1 MLVLPSIDIYRG
13 KCVQWVGGKPGTGK
27 VYGDPVE
34 FALKWQEEGASWLH
48 LVDLDATLGTG
59 DNLRSLAEI
68 LRRTDVNAQ
77 VGGGIRTVERALKLL
92 ELGAERVILGTA
104 AVEEPEVVEK
114 LVKLAGGGKVMV
126 ALDSKGGKVVKR
138 GWTEKTEC
146 DPLELALRFER
157 MGVGSFL
164 YTEVEVEGRM
174 EGPRLETAGKL
185 ASALKTP
192 VFLSGGI
199 STLADI
205 QAAKRVGVAGVVVG
219 MALYEGKFTLK
230 GALEVAG

>member
-1 MLVLPSIDIYRG
+1 MLVLPSIDIYKG
-13 KCVQWVGGKPGTGK
+13 KCVQWVGGRPGTGK

-34 FALKWQEEGASWLH
+34 FALKWQSEGASWLH
-48 LVDLDATLGTG
+48 VVDLDATLGTG
-59 DNLRSLAEI
+59 DNLPHLAEI
-68 LRRTDVNAQ
+68 LRRADIGVQ
-77 VGGGIRTVERALKLL
+77 VGGGIRTVDRALKLL
-92 ELGAERVILGTA
+92 ELGAKRVILGTA
-104 AVEEPEVVEK
+104 AVEKPEVVEE
-114 LVKLAGGGKVMV
+114 LIELAGGGKVMV
-126 ALDSKGGKVVKR
+126 ALDSRGGKVVKR
-138 GWTEKTEC
+138 GWTEQTEA
-146 DPLELALRFER
+146 DPLNLALLFEE

-174 EGPRLETAGKL
+174 VGPRLETARRL
-185 ASALKTP
+185 VSALRTP

>member
-1 MLVLPSIDIYRG
+1 M
-13 KCVQWVGGKPGTGK
+13 
-27 VYGDPVE
+27 E

>member
-1 MLVLPSIDIYRG
+1 MLVLPSIDIYKG
-13 KCVQWVGGKPGTGK
+13 KCVQWVGGRPGTGK

-34 FALKWQEEGASWLH
+34 FALKWQSEGASWLH
-48 LVDLDATLGTG
+48 VVDLDATLGTG
-59 DNLRSLAEI
+59 DNLPHLAEI
-68 LRRTDVNAQ
+68 LRQVDIGVQ
-77 VGGGIRTVERALKLL
+77 VGGGIRTVDRALKLL
-92 ELGAERVILGTA
+92 ELGAKRVILGTA
-104 AVEEPEVVEK
+104 AVEKPGVVEE
-114 LVKLAGGGKVMV
+114 LIELAGGGKVMV
-126 ALDSKGGKVVKR
+126 ALDSRGGKVVKR
-138 GWTEKTEC
+138 GWTEQTEA
-146 DPLELALRFER
+146 DPLNLALLFEE

-174 EGPRLETAGKL
+174 VGTRLETARRL
-185 ASALKTP
+185 VSALRTP